1 MQVGHKNHAHTPA
14 DPRHPEAPRAATR
27 PPPRS
32 AHDSNRS
39 AGDSAA
45 DPSSW
50 RNWSPVSPY
59 LAKDPRP
66 DLSQGMSLK
75 MVELIEEK
83 AAEAQKCALE
93 AERLS
98 GLAQKASQE
107 ALAAIE
113 RKDRETV
120 TEKCKEAERL
130 AAEAK
135 EVEEQ
140 CKAAYDACKKAR
152 EDARAEA
159 EASAHAE

>member
-1 MQVGHKNHAHTPA
+1 LRLCTELWQKVLSIAGQ
-14 DPRHPEAPRAATR
+14 PRAR
-27 PPPRS
+27 QPIYPPLETM
-32 AHDSNRS
+32 AN

-120 TEKCKEAERL
+120 IR
-130 AAEAK
+130 
-135 EVEEQ
+135 Q
-140 CKAAYDACKKAR
+140 R
-152 EDARAEA
+152 ETT
-159 EASAHAE
+159 

>member
-1 MQVGHKNHAHTPA
+1 MAN
-14 DPRHPEAPRAATR
+14 
-27 PPPRS
+27 
-32 AHDSNRS
+32 

-83 AAEAQKCALE
+83 AAEAQKRRGGAP
-93 AERLS
+93 ERPR
-98 GLAQKASQE
+98 AKASQE